1 MVKKIENQA
10 DIELL
15 VRTFYSKALENDSLA
30 PHFEG
35 IDFEHH
41 FPRMFDFWGFILL
54 GKEGF
59 TGNVFDKHKQLNVG
73 QNEFDVWVQLFHQTV
88 DELFEGENAEKAKS
102 QASLLGYTFSQK
114 MMHLSLGQWA
124 NPKA

>member
-1 MVKKIENQA
+1 MKKNIENQQ

-15 VRTFYSKALENDSLA
+15 VRTFYSKALEDQLLA
-30 PHFEG
+30 PHFVG

-59 TGNVFDKHKQLNVG
+59 TGNVFDKHRNLNVG
-73 QNEFDVWVQLFHQTV
+73 GEEFTRWVELFHQTV
-88 DELFEGENAEKAKS
+88 DELFEGEIAERAKS
-102 QASLLGYTFSQK
+102 QAALLGYTFSQK
-114 MMHLSLGQWA
+114 MQYMGIGKWA
-124 NPKA
+124 K

>member
-1 MVKKIENQA
+1 MRKNIDNQQ

-15 VRTFYSKALENDSLA
+15 VRTFYHKALGEPLLA

-59 TGNVFDKHKQLNVG
+59 TGNVFDKHRNLNVG
-73 QNEFDVWVQLFHQTV
+73 GEEFERWVALFHQTV
-88 DELFEGENAEKAKS
+88 DELFEGEIAEKAKS

-114 MMHLSLGQWA
+114 MQYMGIGKYST
-124 NPKA
+124 

>member
-1 MVKKIENQA
+1 MQDIQRQE

-15 VRTFYSKALENDSLA
+15 VRTFYNKVLENPILA

-59 TGNVFDKHKQLNVG
+59 TGNVFDKHRQLNVG
-73 QNEFDVWVQLFHQTV
+73 QEDFDTWLSIFQQTV
-88 DELFEGENAEKAKS
+88 DSLFEGEIAEKAKS
-102 QASLLGYTFSQK
+102 QAALLSYTFSQK
-114 MMHLSLGQWA
+114 MRFMGIGKFAPQ
-124 NPKA
+124 

>member
-1 MVKKIENQA
+1 MQDIQNQE

-15 VRTFYSKALENDSLA
+15 VRTFYNKVLENPILL
-30 PHFEG
+30 PHFAS

-59 TGNVFDKHKQLNVG
+59 TGNVFDKHRHLNVG
-73 QNEFDVWVQLFHQTV
+73 QEDFDAWLAIFHHTV
-88 DELFEGENAEKAKS
+88 DSLFEGEIAEKAKS
-102 QASLLGYTFSQK
+102 QASLLSYTFSQK
-114 MMHLSLGQWA
+114 MRFMGIGKFV
-124 NPKA
+124 P